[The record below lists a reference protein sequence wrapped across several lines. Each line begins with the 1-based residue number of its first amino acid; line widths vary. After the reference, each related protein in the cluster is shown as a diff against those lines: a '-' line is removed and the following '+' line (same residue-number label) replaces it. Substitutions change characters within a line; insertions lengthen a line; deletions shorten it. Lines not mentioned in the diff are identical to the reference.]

1 MRRREVV
8 ALISGAAVWPLPAH
22 SQQLARIH
30 RIASTLASAPSGW
43 EIGPVINGRQ
53 YSVGMPTSP
62 TPDGEGF
69 WFDFPVFDRATAN
82 TMPAREIPSVHYVT
96 RPGKVMP
103 GGTMRATFEIHG
115 GPFWATEVPDETP
128 AKVRL
133 FFQRSGDDWAGSP
146 GRTEFY
152 RWWGALADLV
162 PGRSTL
168 EAQLVPEKWG
178 SVMGK
183 RGADNSAAFHEAIAN
198 IARIG
203 LTFGG
208 GYAGHGVYAVAAA
221 RFRLIS
227 LA

>member
-1 MRRREVV
+1 
-8 ALISGAAVWPLPAH
+8 
-22 SQQLARIH
+22 
-30 RIASTLASAPSGW
+30 
-43 EIGPVINGRQ
+43 
-53 YSVGMPTSP
+53 MPTSP

-103 GGTMRATFEIHG
+103 AGTMRATFEIHG

-168 EAQLVPEKWG
+168 EALLVPEKWG

-221 RFRLIS
+221 RFRLRRSVAPHIGQAIAYLNVTAS
-227 LA
+227 GRQWIANLHNHVFCVEHSSCLMGPTL